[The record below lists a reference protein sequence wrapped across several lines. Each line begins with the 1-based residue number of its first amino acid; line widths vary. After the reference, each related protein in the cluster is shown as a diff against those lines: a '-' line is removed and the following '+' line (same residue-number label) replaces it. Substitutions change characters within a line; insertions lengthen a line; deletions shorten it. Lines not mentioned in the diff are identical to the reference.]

1 MNRDRLEP
9 GDMDRHLR
17 LMRLVTLLFLATV
30 PVAVALVLLVP
41 ARAGVASPMVVSLVA
56 AVAALWVGFTANR
69 DAGNRLARI
78 RRAFAVHGEAGRLLR
93 DHRMVNLAVLAR
105 LEVMVVAA
113 VVAAV
118 WGGSPAVA
126 WGVLALAALM
136 MALAWPTA
144 DKTHTL
150 LARAREQRGP

>member
-1 MNRDRLEP
+1 
-9 GDMDRHLR
+9 
-17 LMRLVTLLFLATV
+17 
-30 PVAVALVLLVP
+30 
-41 ARAGVASPMVVSLVA
+41 
-56 AVAALWVGFTANR
+56 
-69 DAGNRLARI
+69 
-78 RRAFAVHGEAGRLLR
+78 
-93 DHRMVNLAVLAR
+93 
-105 LEVMVVAA
+105 